1 MGLSGEEVAGSPHVL
16 IGTTDQIAEDLQTRR
31 SLYGISY
38 IEVLEEYMEMFAPV
52 VARLAGT

>member
-1 MGLSGEEVAGSPHVL
+1 ML

-38 IEVLEEYMEMFAPV
+38 IEVPEEYMELFAPV
-52 VARLAGT
+52 VARLAST